1 MCDTSNLVNKNVKSK
16 SLYWKGK
23 QGVLSSKN
31 YEVSV
36 GQNSYIRIERLTAQ
50 IQYL

>member
-1 MCDTSNLVNKNVKSK
+1 MCDTFNLVNDQMSK
-16 SLYWKGK
+16 ALYWKGK
-23 QGVLSSKN
+23 QGVLSCKN

-36 GQNSYIRIERLTAQ
+36 GQNSYIRIDRLTAQ

>member
-16 SLYWKGK
+16 ALYWKGK